1 MGLAWHD
8 YHGDVIRIDGG
19 AGAGACCVAAASGWC
34 GACEEWR
41 VFDLT
46 AVQSWLN

>member
-8 YHGDVIRIDGG
+8 YHGDVIGIDGG

-34 GACEEWR
+34 GR
-41 VFDLT
+41 VKSGGEFLI
-46 AVQSWLN
+46 